1 MTEQE
6 AFVTRLR
13 RRRERNRIPLEEIAQ
28 DTRVK
33 LELLQELERNDL
45 SNWPRGLYARAYI
58 RAYASAIGLD
68 GNDAVDEFCR
78 LFPQGDRRTEPV
90 IREMAVI
97 VASQTEYRYDYRY
110 ATEVDRRRS
119 AEADMLRCDVAGQ
132 RPRVAVADR
141 VAAFVVQFDDQQGPR
156 VPRTRARGQTGV
168 RPRVRVVSRLAV
180 FADSPPPLCL
190 HPSPSL
196 DSNHDAGGDLPSA

>member
-28 DTRVK
+28 GTRVK
-33 LELLQELERNDL
+33 LELLQELERNEL

-58 RAYASAIGLD
+58 RAYAAAIGLD
-68 GNDAVDEFCR
+68 GNDTVDEFCR

-90 IREMAVI
+90 IREMAAI

-119 AEADMLRCDVAGQ
+119 AEVDMLPKTRTETAIA
-132 RPRVAVADR
+132 AV
-141 VAAFVVQFDDQQGPR
+141 G
-156 VPRTRARGQTGV
+156 RARRAVMSLVTAFGSRSQTAT
-168 RPRVRVVSRLAV
+168 PRS
-180 FADSPPPLCL
+180 
-190 HPSPSL
+190 
-196 DSNHDAGGDLPSA
+196 

>member
-58 RAYASAIGLD
+58 RAYAAAIGLD

-119 AEADMLRCDVAGQ
+119 ADVDMPKTRTETAMAAVGRAGRAVMSLVGALGSRSQ
-132 RPRVAVADR
+132 TASPR
-141 VAAFVVQFDDQQGPR
+141 
-156 VPRTRARGQTGV
+156 
-168 RPRVRVVSRLAV
+168 S
-180 FADSPPPLCL
+180 
-190 HPSPSL
+190 
-196 DSNHDAGGDLPSA
+196 